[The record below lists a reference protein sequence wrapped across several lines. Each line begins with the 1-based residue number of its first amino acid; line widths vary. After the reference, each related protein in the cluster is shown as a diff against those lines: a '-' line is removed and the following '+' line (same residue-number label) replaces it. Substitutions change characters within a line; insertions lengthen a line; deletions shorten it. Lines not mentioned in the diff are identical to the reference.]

1 MMHRPQDLHMPK
13 IARLEISS
21 LEYVLA
27 KGKGYGNARGV
38 NNRRNCSLITLTT
51 DDGAVGIG
59 DASGPLGVIREYVK
73 LLTPAFLGQSLYDFE
88 IVATQLRNR
97 AYHFGAHNH
106 FIAALGG
113 INIAVLD
120 AMGKTLGLPVHDLIG
135 GRASEGLACYATT
148 GYFTDDP
155 EVTGDPKAE
164 IAAQLAAIDL
174 SRFTGAK
181 IKIGAGVAS
190 DVERVRTAR
199 EILGDNALLMVDYN
213 GNYTVD
219 VALDSIRAIEPFGVA
234 WAEEPLPPFD
244 IKGYAELRQRSPVAI
259 AAGEAHC
266 SVHDFKHLI
275 DARAID
281 IVQPPLT
288 GGGGF
293 GEMRAVALLAQ
304 MNNLRVSLP
313 CWGSAIALN
322 AAIHFAASLPR
333 WPHTENSPYPML
345 VEYDVG
351 DNPLRDLLVDDPI
364 QPAGGEL
371 PVPKDSGLGLR
382 LNAEIVARYAVE

>member
-1 MMHRPQDLHMPK
+1 MPK
-13 IARLEISS
+13 IARLEITS

-51 DDGAVGIG
+51 DDGVVGIG
-59 DASGPLGVIREYVK
+59 DAAGPLGVIREYVK
-73 LLTPAFLGQSLYDFE
+73 LLTPSFVGQSLYDFE
-88 IVATQLRNR
+88 IVATQLRNKL
-97 AYHFGAHNH
+97 YHFGTHNH

-113 INIAVLD
+113 VNIAVLD
-120 AMGKTLGLPVHDLIG
+120 AMGKTLRVPVHDLIG
-135 GRASEGLACYATT
+135 GKVSDRLACYATT

-155 EVTGDPKAE
+155 KVD
-164 IAAQLAAIDL
+164 IAAQLSAIEA
-174 SRFTGAK
+174 SRFVGAK
-181 IKIGAGVAS
+181 IKIGAGIAS
-190 DVERVRTAR
+190 DLARVRAAR
-199 EILGDNALLMVDYN
+199 DVLGDDALLMVDYN

-219 VALDSIRAIEPFGVA
+219 VALDSIRQIEPFRIA

-244 IKGYAELRQRSPVAI
+244 IKGYAELRRRSPVAI
-259 AAGEAHC
+259 SAGEAHC
-266 SVHDFKHLI
+266 SVHDFKQLI

-293 GEMRAVALLAQ
+293 GEMKAVALLAQ

-322 AAIHFAASLPR
+322 AAIHFAASLPS
-333 WPHTENSPYPML
+333 WPHTENAPYPML

-351 DNPLRDLLVDDPI
+351 DNPLRDLLVHDPV
-364 QPAGGEL
+364 QPGNGRL
-371 PVPKDSGLGLR
+371 PVPKEPGLGLR
-382 LNAEIVARYAVE
+382 LNPEIVARYTV

>member
-1 MMHRPQDLHMPK
+1 MPK
-13 IARLEISS
+13 IARLEITS

-51 DDGAVGIG
+51 DDGVVGIG
-59 DASGPLGVIREYVK
+59 DAAGPLGVMREYVK
-73 LLTPAFLGQSLYDFE
+73 LLTPSFVGQSLYDFE
-88 IVATQLRNR
+88 IVATQLRNKL
-97 AYHFGAHNH
+97 YHFGTHNH

-120 AMGKTLGLPVHDLIG
+120 AMGKTLRVPVHDLIG
-135 GRASEGLACYATT
+135 GKVSDRLACYATT

-155 EVTGDPKAE
+155 KVD
-164 IAAQLAAIDL
+164 IAAQLSTIDPG
-174 SRFTGAK
+174 RFVGAK
-181 IKIGAGVAS
+181 IKIGAGIAS
-190 DVERVRTAR
+190 DVERVRAAR
-199 EILGDNALLMVDYN
+199 DVLGDDALLMVDYN

-219 VALDSIRAIEPFGVA
+219 VALDSIRQIEPFRIA

-244 IKGYAELRQRSPVAI
+244 IKGYAELRRRSPVAI
-259 AAGEAHC
+259 SAGEAHC
-266 SVHDFKHLI
+266 SVHDFKQLI

-293 GEMRAVALLAQ
+293 GEMKAVALLAQ

-322 AAIHFAASLPR
+322 AAIHFAASLPS
-333 WPHTENSPYPML
+333 WPHTENAPYPML

-351 DNPLRDLLVDDPI
+351 DNPLRDLLVHDPV
-364 QPAGGEL
+364 QPANGRL
-371 PVPKDSGLGLR
+371 PVPKEPGLGLR
-382 LNAEIVARYAVE
+382 LNAEIVARYTV

>member
-1 MMHRPQDLHMPK
+1 MPK
-13 IARLEISS
+13 IARLEITS

-27 KGKGYGNARGV
+27 RGKGYGNARGV

-51 DDGAVGIG
+51 DDGVVGIG
-59 DASGPLGVIREYVK
+59 DAAGPLGVMREYVK
-73 LLTPAFLGQSLYDFE
+73 LLTPSFVGQSLYDFE
-88 IVATQLRNR
+88 IVATQLRNKL
-97 AYHFGAHNH
+97 YHFGTHNH

-120 AMGKTLGLPVHDLIG
+120 AMGKTLRVPVHDLIG
-135 GRASEGLACYATT
+135 GKVSDRLACYATT

-155 EVTGDPKAE
+155 KVD
-164 IAAQLAAIDL
+164 IAAQLSAIEA
-174 SRFTGAK
+174 SRFVGAK
-181 IKIGAGVAS
+181 IKIGAGIAS
-190 DVERVRTAR
+190 DVERVRAAR
-199 EILGDNALLMVDYN
+199 DVLGDDALLMVDYN

-219 VALDSIRAIEPFGVA
+219 VALDSIRQIEPFRIA

-244 IKGYAELRQRSPVAI
+244 IKGYAELRRRSPVAI
-259 AAGEAHC
+259 SAGEAHC
-266 SVHDFKHLI
+266 SVHEFKQLI

-293 GEMRAVALLAQ
+293 GEMKAVALLAQ

-322 AAIHFAASLPR
+322 AAIHFAASLPS
-333 WPHTENSPYPML
+333 WPHTENAPYPML

-351 DNPLRDLLVDDPI
+351 DNPLRDLLVHDPV
-364 QPAGGEL
+364 QPANGRL
-371 PVPKDSGLGLR
+371 PVPKEPGLGLR
-382 LNAEIVARYAVE
+382 LNAEIVARYTV

>member
-1 MMHRPQDLHMPK
+1 MPK
-13 IARLEISS
+13 IARLEITS

-51 DDGAVGIG
+51 DDGVVGIG
-59 DASGPLGVIREYVK
+59 DAAGPLGVMREYVK
-73 LLTPAFLGQSLYDFE
+73 LLTPSFVGQSLYDFE
-88 IVATQLRNR
+88 IVATQLRNKL
-97 AYHFGAHNH
+97 YHFGTHNH

-120 AMGKTLGLPVHDLIG
+120 AMGKTLRVPVHDLIG
-135 GRASEGLACYATT
+135 GKVSDRLACYATT

-155 EVTGDPKAE
+155 KVD
-164 IAAQLAAIDL
+164 IAAQLSAIEA
-174 SRFTGAK
+174 SRFVGAK
-181 IKIGAGVAS
+181 IKIGAGIAS
-190 DVERVRTAR
+190 DVERVRAAR
-199 EILGDNALLMVDYN
+199 DVLGDDALLMVDYN

-219 VALDSIRAIEPFGVA
+219 VALDSIRQIEPFRIA

-244 IKGYAELRQRSPVAI
+244 IKGYAELRRRSPVAI
-259 AAGEAHC
+259 SAGEAHC
-266 SVHDFKHLI
+266 SVHDFKQLI

-293 GEMRAVALLAQ
+293 GEMKAVALLAQ

-322 AAIHFAASLPR
+322 AAIHFAASLPS
-333 WPHTENSPYPML
+333 WPHTENAPYPML

-351 DNPLRDLLVDDPI
+351 DNPLRDLLVHDPV
-364 QPAGGEL
+364 QPANGRL
-371 PVPKDSGLGLR
+371 PVPKEPGLGLR
-382 LNAEIVARYAVE
+382 LNAEIVARYTV

>member
-1 MMHRPQDLHMPK
+1 MPK
-13 IARLEISS
+13 IARLEITS

-51 DDGAVGIG
+51 DDGVVGIG
-59 DASGPLGVIREYVK
+59 DAAGPLGVIREYVK
-73 LLTPAFLGQSLYDFE
+73 LLTPSFVGQSLYDFE
-88 IVATQLRNR
+88 IVATQLRNKL
-97 AYHFGAHNH
+97 YHFGTHNH

-120 AMGKTLGLPVHDLIG
+120 AMGKTLRVPVHDLIG
-135 GRASEGLACYATT
+135 GKVSDRLACYATT

-155 EVTGDPKAE
+155 KVD
-164 IAAQLAAIDL
+164 IAAQLSAIEA
-174 SRFTGAK
+174 SRFVGAK
-181 IKIGAGVAS
+181 IKIGAGIAS
-190 DVERVRTAR
+190 DLARVRAAR
-199 EILGDNALLMVDYN
+199 DVLGDDALLMVDYN

-219 VALDSIRAIEPFGVA
+219 VALDSIRQIEPFRIA

-244 IKGYAELRQRSPVAI
+244 IKGYAELRRRSPVAI
-259 AAGEAHC
+259 SAGEAHC
-266 SVHDFKHLI
+266 SVHDFKQLI

-293 GEMRAVALLAQ
+293 GEMKAVALLAQ

-322 AAIHFAASLPR
+322 AAIHFAASLPS
-333 WPHTENSPYPML
+333 WPHTENAPYPML

-351 DNPLRDLLVDDPI
+351 DNPLRDLLVHDPV
-364 QPAGGEL
+364 QPANGRL
-371 PVPKDSGLGLR
+371 PVPKEPGLGLR
-382 LNAEIVARYAVE
+382 LNAEIVARYTV

>member
-1 MMHRPQDLHMPK
+1 MPK
-13 IARLEISS
+13 IARLEITS

-51 DDGAVGIG
+51 DDGVVGIG
-59 DASGPLGVIREYVK
+59 DAAGPLGVIREYVK
-73 LLTPAFLGQSLYDFE
+73 LLTPSFVGQSLYDFE
-88 IVATQLRNR
+88 IVATQLRNKL
-97 AYHFGAHNH
+97 YHFGTHNH

-120 AMGKTLGLPVHDLIG
+120 AMGKTLGVPVHDLIG
-135 GRASEGLACYATT
+135 GKVSDRLACYATT

-155 EVTGDPKAE
+155 KVD
-164 IAAQLAAIDL
+164 IAAQLSTIDPG
-174 SRFTGAK
+174 RFVGAK
-181 IKIGAGVAS
+181 IKIGAGIAS
-190 DVERVRTAR
+190 DVERVRAAR
-199 EILGDNALLMVDYN
+199 DVLGDDALLMVDYN

-219 VALDSIRAIEPFGVA
+219 VALDSIRQIEPFRIA

-244 IKGYAELRQRSPVAI
+244 IKGYAELRRRSPVAI
-259 AAGEAHC
+259 SAGEAHC
-266 SVHDFKHLI
+266 SVHDFKQLI

-293 GEMRAVALLAQ
+293 GEMKAVALLAQ

-322 AAIHFAASLPR
+322 AAIHFAASLPS
-333 WPHTENSPYPML
+333 WPHTENAPYPML

-351 DNPLRDLLVDDPI
+351 DNPLRDLLVHDPV
-364 QPAGGEL
+364 QPANGRL
-371 PVPKDSGLGLR
+371 PVPKEPGLGLR
-382 LNAEIVARYAVE
+382 LNAEIVARYTV

>member
-1 MMHRPQDLHMPK
+1 MPK
-13 IARLEISS
+13 IARLEITS

-51 DDGAVGIG
+51 DDGVVGIG
-59 DASGPLGVIREYVK
+59 DAAGPLGVMREYVK
-73 LLTPAFLGQSLYDFE
+73 LLTPSFVGQSLYDFE
-88 IVATQLRNR
+88 IVATQLRNKL
-97 AYHFGAHNH
+97 YHFGTHNH

-120 AMGKTLGLPVHDLIG
+120 AMGKTLRVPVHDLIG
-135 GRASEGLACYATT
+135 GKVSDRLACYATT

-155 EVTGDPKAE
+155 KVD
-164 IAAQLAAIDL
+164 IAAQLSAIEA
-174 SRFTGAK
+174 SRFVGAK
-181 IKIGAGVAS
+181 IKIGAGIAS
-190 DVERVRTAR
+190 DLARVRAAR
-199 EILGDNALLMVDYN
+199 DVLGDDALLMVDYN

-219 VALDSIRAIEPFGVA
+219 VALDSIRQIEPFRIA

-244 IKGYAELRQRSPVAI
+244 IKGYVELRRRSPVAI
-259 AAGEAHC
+259 SAGEAHC
-266 SVHDFKHLI
+266 SVHDFKQLI

-293 GEMRAVALLAQ
+293 GEMKAVALLAQ
-304 MNNLRVSLP
+304 MNNLRISLP

-322 AAIHFAASLPR
+322 AAIHFAASLPS
-333 WPHTENSPYPML
+333 WPHTENAPYPML

-351 DNPLRDLLVDDPI
+351 DNPLRDLLVHDPV
-364 QPAGGEL
+364 QPANGRL
-371 PVPKDSGLGLR
+371 PVPKEPGLGLR
-382 LNAEIVARYAVE
+382 LNAEIVARYTV

>member
-1 MMHRPQDLHMPK
+1 MPK
-13 IARLEISS
+13 IARLEITS

-51 DDGAVGIG
+51 DDGVVGIG
-59 DASGPLGVIREYVK
+59 DAAGPLGVIREYVK
-73 LLTPAFLGQSLYDFE
+73 LLTPSFVGQSLYDFE
-88 IVATQLRNR
+88 IVATQLRNKL
-97 AYHFGAHNH
+97 YHFGTHNH

-120 AMGKTLGLPVHDLIG
+120 AMGKTLRVPVHDLIG
-135 GRASEGLACYATT
+135 GKVSDRLACYATT

-155 EVTGDPKAE
+155 KVD
-164 IAAQLAAIDL
+164 IAAQLSAIEA
-174 SRFTGAK
+174 SRFVGAK
-181 IKIGAGVAS
+181 IKIGAGIAS
-190 DVERVRTAR
+190 DVERVRAAR
-199 EILGDNALLMVDYN
+199 DVLGDDALLMVDYN

-219 VALDSIRAIEPFGVA
+219 VALDSIRQIEPFRIA

-244 IKGYAELRQRSPVAI
+244 IKGYAELRRRSPVAI
-259 AAGEAHC
+259 SAGEAHC
-266 SVHDFKHLI
+266 SVHDFKQLI

-293 GEMRAVALLAQ
+293 GEMKAVALLAQ

-322 AAIHFAASLPR
+322 AAIHFAASLPS
-333 WPHTENSPYPML
+333 WPHTENAPYPML

-351 DNPLRDLLVDDPI
+351 DNPLRDLLVHDPV
-364 QPAGGEL
+364 QPANGRL
-371 PVPKDSGLGLR
+371 PVPKEPGLGLR
-382 LNAEIVARYAVE
+382 LNAEIVARYTV